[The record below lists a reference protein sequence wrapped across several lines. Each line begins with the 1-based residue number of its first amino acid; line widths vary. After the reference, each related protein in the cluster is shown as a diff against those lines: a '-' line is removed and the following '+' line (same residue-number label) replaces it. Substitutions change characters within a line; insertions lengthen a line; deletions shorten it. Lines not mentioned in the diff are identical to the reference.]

1 MASRDCGG
9 SAGKYRGGPGA
20 AGPLRRCTMTRS
32 RIAQSCCTRADR
44 CKVAAAVTSS
54 PSATPDPAAGSDAP
68 PPARGPGAFDIRL
81 RTLRFGDPLHWLALG
96 TRDFSRAPGIGL
108 FYGGCFVA
116 MGWALLKMYQHAPA
130 YVLALSAG
138 FLLMGPF
145 LCMGLYRVSQQLERG
160 DAPDFGDSLMAWDTR
175 IGALA
180 IFGFVLLVLEMLWGR
195 AALVI
200 FAVSFDGM
208 PDFKG
213 SVLKLVDPENI
224 GFITAYLGVGALFAG
239 LIYAISVVSIPM
251 ILDRQTDAITAGLTS
266 LRLVLTQW
274 PVMLW
279 WGAVITFLV
288 VMALLPWFIGLFV
301 VGPVLG
307 HASWHAYRAAVEPD
321 AAPPP
326 G

>member
-1 MASRDCGG
+1 
-9 SAGKYRGGPGA
+9 
-20 AGPLRRCTMTRS
+20 
-32 RIAQSCCTRADR
+32 
-44 CKVAAAVTSS
+44 VTSTDS
-54 PSATPDPAAGSDAP
+54 DPTDPAPSAPSDPAP
-68 PPARGPGAFDIRL
+68 ERARSVFDIRL
-81 RTLRFGDPLHWLALG
+81 RRLGFRDPLRWLALG
-96 TRDFSRAPGIGL
+96 TRDFTRAPLIGL
-108 FYGGCFVA
+108 FYGGCFVV
-116 MGWALLKMYQHAPA
+116 MGWTLLKVYQHAPA

-160 DAPDFGDSLMAWDTR
+160 ERPDFGDSLLAWDTR
-175 IGALA
+175 TGALA

-213 SVLKLVDPENI
+213 SVLKLLDPENI
-224 GFITAYLGVGALFAG
+224 GFIVAYLGVGAVFAG
-239 LIYAISVVSIPM
+239 LIYSISVISIPM

-279 WGAVITFLV
+279 WGLVITTLV
-288 VMALLPWFIGLFV
+288 VLALLPWFIGLFV
-301 VGPVLG
+301 VGPVVG
-307 HASWHAYRAAVEPD
+307 HASWHAYRAAVLPES
-321 AAPPP
+321 AGEA